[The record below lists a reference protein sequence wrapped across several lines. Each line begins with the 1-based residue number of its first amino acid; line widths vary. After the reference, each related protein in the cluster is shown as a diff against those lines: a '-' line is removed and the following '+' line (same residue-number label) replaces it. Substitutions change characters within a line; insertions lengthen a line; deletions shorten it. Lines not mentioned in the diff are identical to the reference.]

1 MMTELDALII
11 ARNKLNSIIYGM
23 QGMLEGGVSRL
34 TPIEYSIFSRL
45 AENLGSP
52 VEIDELM
59 QAGAG
64 ARTRGGEFTKACFWV
79 HMTRMKDKLEA
90 SHSVKRVSGG
100 AYVMVEKSS

>member
-1 MMTELDALII
+1 MTKLEALIVT
-11 ARNKLNSIIYGM
+11 RNELNSIINGM
-23 QGMLEGGVSRL
+23 MLMLDGGVEKL

-52 VEIDELM
+52 VAIDALM
-59 QAGAG
+59 DAGAG

-90 SHSVKRVSGG
+90 SHSVKRCSGG
-100 AYVMVEKSS
+100 SYVMVEKAS

>member
-1 MMTELDALII
+1 VRELDAFVIVRNRMNDII
-11 ARNKLNSIIYGM
+11 NSM
-23 QGMLEGGVSRL
+23 QLMLEGGVSRL
-34 TPIEYSIFSRL
+34 TPIEFSIYSRL

-52 VEIDELM
+52 VAIDELM

-90 SHSVKRVSGG
+90 SHIVKRCSGG
-100 AYVMVEKSS
+100 AYVMVEKGE

>member
-1 MMTELDALII
+1 VRELDAFVIVRNRMNDII
-11 ARNKLNSIIYGM
+11 NSM
-23 QGMLEGGVSRL
+23 QMMLEGGVSRL
-34 TPIEYSIFSRL
+34 TPIEFSIYSRL

-52 VEIDELM
+52 VAIDELM

-90 SHSVKRVSGG
+90 SHIVKRVSGG
-100 AYVMVEKSS
+100 SYVMVEKGE

>member
-1 MMTELDALII
+1 VRELDAFVIVRNRMNDII
-11 ARNKLNSIIYGM
+11 NSM
-23 QGMLEGGVSRL
+23 QMMLEGGVSRL
-34 TPIEYSIFSRL
+34 TPIEFSIYSRL

-52 VEIDELM
+52 VAIDELM

-90 SHSVKRVSGG
+90 SHIVKRVSGG
-100 AYVMVEKSS
+100 AYVMVEKGE

>member
-1 MMTELDALII
+1 MRELDAFVIVRNRMNDII
-11 ARNKLNSIIYGM
+11 SSM
-23 QGMLEGGVSRL
+23 QMMLEGGVSRL

-52 VEIDELM
+52 VAIDELM

-100 AYVMVEKSS
+100 AYVMVEKGE

>member
-1 MMTELDALII
+1 VTKLDALVI
-11 ARNKLNSIIYGM
+11 ARNELNALINSMKLT
-23 QGMLEGGVSRL
+23 LDGGVEKL
-34 TPIEYSIFSRL
+34 TPIEFSIFSRL

-52 VEIDELM
+52 VAIDALM

-90 SHSVKRVSGG
+90 SHIVKRCSGG

>member
-1 MMTELDALII
+1 VRELDAFVIVRNRMNDII
-11 ARNKLNSIIYGM
+11 NSM
-23 QGMLEGGVSRL
+23 QMMLEGGVSRL

-45 AENLGSP
+45 SENLGSP
-52 VEIDELM
+52 VAIDALM
-59 QAGAG
+59 DAGAG

>member
-1 MMTELDALII
+1 MRELDAFVIVRNRMNDII
-11 ARNKLNSIIYGM
+11 SSM
-23 QGMLEGGVSRL
+23 QMMLEGGVSRL

-52 VEIDELM
+52 VAIDELM
-59 QAGAG
+59 DAGAG
-64 ARTRGGEFTKACFWV
+64 ARTRSGEFTKACFWV

-90 SHSVKRVSGG
+90 SHIVKRVSGG

>member
-1 MMTELDALII
+1 MRELDAFVIVRNRMNDII
-11 ARNKLNSIIYGM
+11 SSM
-23 QGMLEGGVSRL
+23 QMMLPDGVSRL

-45 AENLGSP
+45 SENLGSP
-52 VEIDELM
+52 VAIDELM

-90 SHSVKRVSGG
+90 SHSVKHCSGG
-100 AYVMVEKSS
+100 AYVMVEKGE

>member
-1 MMTELDALII
+1 MRELDAFVIVRNRMNDII
-11 ARNKLNSIIYGM
+11 SSM
-23 QGMLEGGVSRL
+23 QMMLPDGVSRL

-45 AENLGSP
+45 SENLGSP
-52 VEIDELM
+52 VAIDELM

-79 HMTRMKDKLEA
+79 HLHRMKDKLEA

-100 AYVMVEKSS
+100 AYVMVEKGE